1 MSKTKIHHISCG
13 SLCPSVSRWAPSIYP
28 KEICCHCLLIETNN
42 QLVLVDT
49 GLGVQDYRNLKR
61 LGSAAKILGIKGN
74 EELSAFHQIKQLGF
88 SPEDVR
94 HIIPTHLHLDHAG
107 GINDFPSAKVHTLQA
122 EYNVATN
129 KALLL
134 SGKYRECQWSK
145 DTQWVIHEE
154 KSGEKWF
161 DFEMVRAVPGLTDD
175 ILIIPLIGHTEGHFG
190 VAVKTDTGWLLHA
203 GDSYYHHKEL
213 DDDYKMPLGWKLFE
227 VFAHS
232 DYSKARKNQHRLK
245 ELRDKHPD
253 EVTIISSHD
262 VSEYLKFSTT

>member
-61 LGSAAKILGIKGN
+61 LGPAAKILGIKGD
-74 EELSAFHQIKQLGF
+74 EELSAFNQIKKLGF
-88 SPEDVR
+88 SPDDVR

-107 GINDFPSAKVHTLQA
+107 GINDFPEAKVHTLRA

-134 SGKYRECQWSK
+134 SSKYRECQWSK

-154 KSGEKWF
+154 NSGEKWF
-161 DFEMVRAVPGLTDD
+161 DFEMVRALPGVTDD

-190 VAVKTDTGWLLHA
+190 VAVKTESGWLLHA
-203 GDSYYHHKEL
+203 GDAYYHHKEL
-213 DDDYKMPLGWKLFE
+213 DADNKMPFGWKLFE

-232 DYSKARKNQHRLK
+232 DFVAVRKNQLRLK
-245 ELRDKHPD
+245 ELRDNHAN

-262 VSEYLKFSTT
+262 TSEFLKFAK